1 MELPSGIVT
10 FLFTDVEGST
20 KLWEDHTRLMEQ
32 SQARHVQ
39 IIEGC
44 VERHSGVLIQ
54 SRGEGDSTFSVF
66 TAATDAVA
74 AACAL
79 QRALHAEPWPPEVPI
94 RVRAALHAGAAT
106 PERDDYHAPDVNR
119 CARLRAIGHGGQ
131 TLLSRSVYLL
141 ACEALPEGAGLHDLG
156 LHRLKDLQRP
166 EQVYQLLHRDLPA
179 AFPPL
184 LSLNARRTNL
194 PLQLTSFVG
203 RSDEIAA
210 IKQRL
215 PGTRLLTLTGF
226 GGCGKT
232 RLALQVAAESL
243 EEHPDGV
250 WLVELA
256 ALSDPALVVQTVAS
270 VLGMSEQPG
279 IPLQQTLI
287 DNLKS
292 KKLLLILDNCEHL
305 IEECGA
311 ITGLFL
317 RSCSD
322 LKILATSRE
331 VLNLPGE
338 RIWNIPPMPP
348 PPDEEALRQEA
359 DYVAAVMESDAAQL
373 FVERATLHSPEFRVS
388 RSNALAVA
396 QICRQLDGIPL
407 AIELAAA
414 RVRVLAVEQIA
425 KRLSDMFQMLTGGGQ
440 TLLPRQRTLRALI
453 DWSYDLLTEM
463 ERVLIRRLS
472 VFAGG
477 WTLDAAEAI
486 CRGDSALGGSI
497 GQWDV
502 LDLLTRLIDKSLVI
516 FEERPGQG
524 RYRMLE
530 PVRQYAGERLAEV
543 GEAQVMRE
551 CHLLYVVTMVEGLEA
566 RLCVGVDQVWWF
578 HQLEPEQDNVRAAL
592 DWCRADGH
600 SAEPGLRLASAYTV
614 VWYMLGHFT
623 EGVTWMESLLAK
635 GGEVSPSARGKALCA
650 VGYLSFFL
658 DEQGRAKSHA
668 YMQQSVTTLREAD
681 DRWNLAVTLNLMGN
695 ISLYDGKFSEVKA
708 AAEEGLLLARQQ
720 DNPLHVAFSIFLLG
734 FLASLNADWE
744 RAEELLEES
753 TRIWRGIGNLHFFAN
768 ALIRLGDVKQRQ
780 GRYEEARTH
789 YIESLESAHGMGI
802 IITILRA
809 FQGLAQVMA
818 AQGAAERSAQL
829 LSATD
834 TLKAA
839 LHISMPPFDIEIFSR
854 TTASV
859 RAALGEGAFQG
870 AWDQGTRM
878 SLEEAIAFSM
888 EANQ

>member
-1 MELPSGIVT
+1 MDLPAGIVT

-20 KLWEDHTRLMEQ
+20 KLWEHHPQIMAQ
-32 SQARHVQ
+32 AQARHAL

-44 VERHSGVLIQ
+44 VERHNGVLIR

-66 TAATDAVA
+66 SVATDAVA

-79 QRALHAEPWPPEVPI
+79 QRALHAEPWPGEAQI
-94 RVRAALHAGAAT
+94 RVRAALHAGTAF
-106 PERDDYHAPDVNR
+106 PDGDDYHAPDVNR

-141 ACEALPEGAGLHDLG
+141 AGEMLPEGASLQDLG

-166 EQVYQLLHRDLPA
+166 EQAYQLLHPELPA
-179 AFPPL
+179 DFPPL
-184 LSLNARRTNL
+184 LSLNARQTNL
-194 PLQLTSFVG
+194 TLQLTSFVG
-203 RSDEIAA
+203 RREEIAA

-243 EEHPDGV
+243 EEYSDGA

-256 ALSDPALVVQTVAS
+256 ALSNPALVVQTVAAA
-270 VLGMSEQPG
+270 LGMSEQPG
-279 IPLQQTLI
+279 ISLEKTLI

-305 IEECGA
+305 IEECA
-311 ITGLFL
+311 ALVRLFL
-317 RSCSD
+317 QSCPD
-322 LKILATSRE
+322 LRVLATSRE

-338 RIWNIPPMPP
+338 RVWNVPPLPP
-348 PPDEEALRQEA
+348 PPTEEALAQEP
-359 DYVAAVMESDAAQL
+359 DYVAAVMESDSVRL
-373 FVERATLHSPEFRVS
+373 FVERAVLHCPDFTLA
-388 RSNALAVA
+388 RSNAPAVA
-396 QICRQLDGIPL
+396 QICRHLDGIPL

-425 KRLSDMFQMLTGGGQ
+425 RRLGDMFKMLTGGGQ

-453 DWSYDLLTEM
+453 DWSYDLLTET
-463 ERVLIRRLS
+463 ERALMRRLS

-477 WTLDAAEAI
+477 WTLEAAEAV
-486 CRGDSALGGSI
+486 CLGDSI
-497 GQWDV
+497 ETWDV

-530 PVRQYAGERLAEV
+530 PVRQYASERLAEA
-543 GEAQVMRE
+543 GEADVIRE
-551 CHLLYVVTMVEGLEA
+551 RHLHYVVERVIGLEA

-578 HQLEPEQDNVRAAL
+578 QQLEPEQDNVRAAL

-600 SAEPGLRLASAYTV
+600 SAEPGLCLASAYTV

-623 EGVTWMESLLAK
+623 EGVTWLEALLAK
-635 GGEVSPSARGKALCA
+635 GEALSPSTCGKALCA
-650 VGYLSFFL
+650 VGYLSFFVN
-658 DEQGRAKSHA
+658 EQGRIKSHA
-668 YMQQSVTTLREAD
+668 YMQQSVTILREVD

-695 ISLYDGKFSEVKA
+695 VSLYDGKFGEVKA
-708 AAEEGLLLARQQ
+708 AAEEGLLLAREQG
-720 DNPLHVAFSIFLLG
+720 NPLHVAFSIFLLG
-734 FLASLNADWE
+734 FLASLNADWA

-780 GRYEEARTH
+780 GRYAEARSH
-789 YIESLESAHGMGI
+789 YLESLESARGMDI
-802 IITILRA
+802 IITIVRA

-818 AQGAAERSAQL
+818 AQGALEQSAQL
-829 LSATD
+829 LGAVD
-834 TLKAA
+834 ALKAA
-839 LHISMPPFDIEIFSR
+839 RHVSLPPFDIEVFHRSTAAAR
-854 TTASV
+854 T
-859 RAALGEGAFQG
+859 ALGEEAFQT
-870 AWDQGTRM
+870 AWDRGTKM
-878 SLEEAIAFSM
+878 SLDQTVAFAVEAAP
-888 EANQ
+888 